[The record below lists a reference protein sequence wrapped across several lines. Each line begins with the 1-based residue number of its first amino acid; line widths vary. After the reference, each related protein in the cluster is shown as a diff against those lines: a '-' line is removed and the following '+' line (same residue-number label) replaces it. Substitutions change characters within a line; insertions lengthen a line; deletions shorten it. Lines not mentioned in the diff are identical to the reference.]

1 MKLLYITNAI
11 HGSGGLERVLS
22 IKASYFVDN
31 MGYEVDVITL
41 NSLGESLFYPFSS
54 KIKLHDIS
62 VSGNSFKYIYK
73 YVKGIFAIV
82 HKVKPDVVLVC
93 DDGLKGFFIPL
104 IIGKTK
110 PIIYER
116 HVSKEIEM
124 HHDYSFFKKTIIKGK
139 WFLMEFLSKKFNAF
153 VVLTEGNKKE
163 WTTLENIKVISNPLS
178 FYPEESSSLENR
190 KVIAVGKQSYQKGYD
205 LLLKAWRLVVD
216 KYPNWHLDIYGKK
229 EVASDLENLAQKLNI
244 DTTISF
250 HNPEKDIQQKYLESS
265 IYVMSSRYEGFGMVL
280 IEAMACGVPCVSFNC
295 NYGPSDII
303 TDGIDGYVVEKQDCI
318 ALAAKIIALI
328 KDENLRKEMGL
339 KAKANVKRYLAINIL
354 KQWDDL
360 FKNLLK

>member
-1 MKLLYITNAI
+1 MKLLYITNGI
-11 HGSGGLERVLS
+11 NGSGGLERVLS
-22 IKASYFVDN
+22 IKVSYLVEKYN
-31 MGYEVDVITL
+31 YDVTILSL
-41 NSLGESLFYPFSS
+41 NNNHKIPFYDFST
-54 KIKLHDIS
+54 KIKMLSIS
-62 VSGNSFKYIYK
+62 VSGNLFNYIKSYK
-73 YVKGIFAIV
+73 RGIQQIV
-82 HKVKPDVVLVC
+82 SQVNPDIILVC
-93 DDGLKGFFIPL
+93 DDGLKGFFIPS

-124 HHDYSFFKKTIIKGK
+124 HHSYSFFKIIIIKGK
-139 WFLMEFLSKKFNAF
+139 WFLMEFLAKRFNAF

-163 WTTLENIKVISNPLS
+163 WTSLKNMKVISNPLS
-178 FYPEESSSLENR
+178 FYPEESNSLENR

-205 LLLKAWRLVVD
+205 LLLKAWKLVVD

-318 ALAAKIIALI
+318 ALAAKIITLI
-328 KDENLRKEMGL
+328 EDENLRKEMGL
-339 KAKANVKRYLAINIL
+339 KAKANVKGYLAINIL
-354 KQWDDL
+354 NQWDDL